1 MTCYFPTFSFLAAIT
16 LRRNGRRASFCSQV
30 PSFPPTP
37 RLASPMLQVH
47 SGHHVRPSR
56 YGSTTREWHSP
67 DDRDE
72 EIAHQLRLWRFL
84 VNPESSCSLNAN
96 ANNNN
101 NNDNNS
107 TTWEASETTTEA
119 FSTQKLCCRMLRVP
133 IAFWWRAEV
142 FPFGE
147 IGVRDVAPVNVEKFT
162 IRSVL
167 LGAFKDLQPFWI
179 SFTRIWTVK
188 LLQNWCLLFIKLQE
202 KQRKRFLI
210 FEQSGS
216 FIWIAFAH
224 QRPKL
229 DF

>member
-1 MTCYFPTFSFLAAIT
+1 MIFFSLTVILKIIRYYVIRIYNVETVNIWRNKTVFLIYSDMLFSYFSFLAAIT

-84 VNPESSCSLNAN
+84 VNPESGCSHNAN
-96 ANNNN
+96 KNIN

-107 TTWEASETTTEA
+107 TTWEASDTTTEA
-119 FSTQKLCCRMLRVP
+119 FSTQKLCCRTLR
-133 IAFWWRAEV
+133 
-142 FPFGE
+142 
-147 IGVRDVAPVNVEKFT
+147 
-162 IRSVL
+162 S
-167 LGAFKDLQPFWI
+167 
-179 SFTRIWTVK
+179 
-188 LLQNWCLLFIKLQE
+188 
-202 KQRKRFLI
+202 
-210 FEQSGS
+210 
-216 FIWIAFAH
+216 
-224 QRPKL
+224 
-229 DF
+229 